1 MTGLDLRDPKALA
14 QRDRIFIDV
23 YEHDIHVEKAS
34 DPDSDLVARVVV
46 DGWDKLIGRPDNKE
60 LYDLKNDP
68 DDRNDIAAQTL
79 RNVQQLAKMIDAWM
93 QSHRLLNKS

>member
-60 LYDLKNDP
+60 LYDLKMTQMIEMIL
-68 DDRNDIAAQTL
+68 RLKTL
-79 RNVQQLAKMIDAWM
+79 RRCSSLQK
-93 QSHRLLNKS
+93 